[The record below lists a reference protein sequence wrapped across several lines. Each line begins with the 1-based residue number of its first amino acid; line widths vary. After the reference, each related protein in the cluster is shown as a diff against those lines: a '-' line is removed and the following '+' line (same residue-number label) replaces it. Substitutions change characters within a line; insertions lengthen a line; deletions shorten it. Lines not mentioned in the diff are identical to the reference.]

1 MAGTAPRAAASTLS
15 GRWRPAHRDVGL
27 AVSAG
32 SATRKIRRPRRAL
45 ATGCALGLCAALLAG
60 GCAVNPATGQS
71 DFVTMSEA
79 QEVAVGRQAQAE
91 VLQQYSVHDD
101 AALQAYVNAVGQRV
115 ATHGHRPGLEY
126 RFTVL
131 DSPETNAFALPGGYI
146 YITRGLLAYLNSEA
160 ELAAVLGHEVG
171 HVTARHAVRQQST
184 AQAAS
189 LGAGLLSIFVPQ
201 LGVAGRQAVNLLGT
215 ALVRGYGRDHE
226 LEADRLGAEY
236 LARSGYDPAAMIN
249 VLRTLKDQE
258 VFDQKLAAL
267 EGRPARA
274 YHGVFSTHP
283 DNDTR
288 LAEAIATARQY
299 VETQGE
305 LGRDRLLDELDGL
318 VIGGNPQDGVIR
330 EHVFVHPGLDFVLS
344 FPSGWVLQNLPDR
357 LIAREPGGFAQMQ
370 VALAPVDDAATP
382 DAVLQKLGV
391 REFVGGKRFSA
402 GDAAGLTGLTR
413 VAVQGQARTARLS
426 VLLHGGR
433 AFVITGVT
441 ARDPDMAQ
449 FDPTFVAVAQQFRRL
464 SEEERKRAV
473 PRRLRVVDLKGGVT
487 WAGLAKASPLKRLAE
502 AQLRLLNAAEA
513 GATAPTMRRIK
524 VVE

>member
-1 MAGTAPRAAASTLS
+1 MAGTTPRIAAPALSDATPPGSREPVSTVTSVL
-15 GRWRPAHRDVGL
+15 GA
-27 AVSAG
+27 
-32 SATRKIRRPRRAL
+32 RRRVRRAFVRVQ
-45 ATGCALGLCAALLAG
+45 AIAVAAALLTA

-79 QEVAVGRQAQAE
+79 QEVSVGRQAQAE
-91 VLQQYSVHDD
+91 VLQQYSVVDD

-171 HVTARHAVRQQST
+171 HVTARHAVRQQSS

-201 LGVAGRQAVNLLGT
+201 LGAVGRQAVNLLGT
-215 ALVRGYGRDHE
+215 ALVRGYGREHE

-236 LARSGYDPAAMIN
+236 LARSGYDPTAMIT

-258 VFDQKLAAL
+258 GFDQQLAQL

-299 VETQGE
+299 AGTQGE
-305 LGRDRLLDELDGL
+305 LGRDRLLDEVDGL
-318 VIGGNPQDGVIR
+318 VIGNNPQEGVIR
-330 EHVFVHPGLDFVLS
+330 DNVFVHPGLDFVLT
-344 FPSGWVLQNLPDR
+344 FPRGWVLQNLPDR
-357 LIAREPGGFAQMQ
+357 VIASEPGGYAQMQ
-370 VALAPVDDAATP
+370 VARAPVEGAATP

-391 REFVGGKRFSA
+391 REFVAGKRFSA
-402 GDAAGLTGLTR
+402 GEAAGITGLTR
-413 VAVQGQARTARLS
+413 IAVQGQNRTARLS
-426 VLLHGGR
+426 VLLHAGR
-433 AFVITGVT
+433 AYVITGVT
-441 ARDPDMAQ
+441 ARDQDMAQ
-449 FDPTFVAVAQQFRRL
+449 YDPAFVAVAQQFRRL
-464 SEEERKRAV
+464 DDDERKRVV

-502 AQLRLLNAAEA
+502 AHLRLLNAAPA
-513 GATAPTMRRIK
+513 GAPAPTARRIK
-524 VVE
+524 IVE